1 MMKNKG
7 RPKKNSD
14 ASGEQSPPLPEPD
27 KNQHHIVRHVARN
40 AGLKALSEIKRTKK
54 PHGR

>member
-1 MMKNKG
+1 MKNKDQ
-7 RPKKNSD
+7 PKKNPD
-14 ASGEQSPPLPEPD
+14 ASGKQPSPLPNPD
-27 KNQHHIVRHVARN
+27 KNRHHIVRHVAWN

>member
-7 RPKKNSD
+7 QFKKDSN
-14 ASGEQSPPLPEPD
+14 APEEQPAQFPD
-27 KNQHHIVRHVARN
+27 EVQLHRVHHVART

-54 PHGR
+54 PHNR